1 MAASPFTPQQNI
13 QTGSWFDFDSN
24 RECPRVVDRVE
35 VSVRTELTQKQGRNY
50 LKRNMWPL
58 F

>member
-24 RECPRVVDRVE
+24 RECPRVVDR
-35 VSVRTELTQKQGRNY
+35 TELTQKQGRNY
-50 LKRNMWPL
+50 LKRSMWPL